1 MSVVCLESSTVI
13 EFVEDSKV
21 FDKCVNEQFVML
33 DGDGDGVLSRDD
45 LQTRTGKFAS
55 VEFELQSK
63 DEITNMYDTLF
74 EKFDVDRNGKIDQ
87 EEFRSLMRE
96 IVLAKACGLGQS
108 PVLVILQGD
117 SLLMRAVEYGLTK
130 RC

>member
-13 EFVEDSKV
+13 EFVEDTKV
-21 FDKCVNEQFVML
+21 FDKCVNEQFAML

-55 VEFELQSK
+55 
-63 DEITNMYDTLF
+63 ITNMYDTLF
-74 EKFDVDRNGKIDQ
+74 EKFDVDRNGKIDR